1 MGKRRRII
9 KRIVW
14 VPNHHIYVR
23 YDRRTDDLTI
33 RVDDKEWIPKTA
45 PQPVPEPVPE
55 PDPAP
60 EPEPEPVPANQP
72 PTVGNPDILLTFA
85 VESKI

>member
-55 PDPAP
+55 P
-60 EPEPEPVPANQP
+60 VPANQP